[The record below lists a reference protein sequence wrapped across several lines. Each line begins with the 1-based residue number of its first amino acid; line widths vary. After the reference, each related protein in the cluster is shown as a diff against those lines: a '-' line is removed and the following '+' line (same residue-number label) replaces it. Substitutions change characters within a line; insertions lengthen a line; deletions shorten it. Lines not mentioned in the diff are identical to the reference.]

1 MLRSP
6 RSSLGAVALLL
17 TLGACSVAVRRGA
30 PADLAGVDRE
40 AILSLEAGT
49 AAAWNRADL
58 DAHVAAY
65 ADSAVFMAPG
75 PVVGRERTRASLA
88 RGFWR
93 DGRPVQ
99 QLRYEQLAL
108 RSLGDDHALMTGR
121 FVRLGGGRADRSDWF
136 TLVWARTPDGWRI
149 VHDHSS

>member
-1 MLRSP
+1 MP
-6 RSSLGAVALLL
+6 RIKKLLL
-17 TLGACSVAVRRGA
+17 LAPLLAAAACAGNAAPPPAV
-30 PADLAGVDRE
+30 D
-40 AILSLEAGT
+40 LEAEIMPIELET

-75 PVVGRERTRASLA
+75 PVVGRDRIRESLA

-93 DGRPVQ
+93 SGRPAQ
-99 QLRYEQLAL
+99 ELRYEDVSL
-108 RSLGDDHALMTGR
+108 RPLGAGHALMTGR
-121 FVRLGGGRADRSDWF
+121 YVLYGGGRDERTGWF
-136 TLVWARTPDGWRI
+136 TLVWERTPDGWRI